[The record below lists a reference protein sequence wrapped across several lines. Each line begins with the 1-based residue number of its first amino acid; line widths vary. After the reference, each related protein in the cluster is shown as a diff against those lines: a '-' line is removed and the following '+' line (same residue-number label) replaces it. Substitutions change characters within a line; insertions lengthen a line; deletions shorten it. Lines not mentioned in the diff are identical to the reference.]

1 MRLIN
6 TSRLHQIIQL
16 GLSEPVFRES
26 KKLLAI
32 GEKLKETEQ
41 SLLFL
46 RRCKQ
51 EQIFPVFILQNIR
64 APDCVFPVKFSSFHQ
79 KKLRELRLSCLNQH
93 IQFKYTLINELK
105 QDSSNIKQ
113 FLRDSAP
120 ENYDHIIRIYFSNNE
135 ETKTNSKNRLLN
147 KFNWLLYKYFLP
159 CWKNG
164 ESYHRN
170 FSYINLYHQFQ
181 NGLVTLDSSS
191 SQPPS
196 PNPPASSPSSS
207 PSPPPS
213 TDPPDPESNTPPC
226 LPPQNPPV
234 SLPLARPRE
243 KVTFVNI
250 PENSVNEATVDLL
263 SLGPGFAVSPP
274 TDQKGKEALLRAI
287 QNNIAAMA
295 INLRWKELLSNTY
308 SAKTLKQHI
317 KGIAPFEQTY
327 TRAPPPA
334 DAVIENKLSN
344 LRRDLLNITK
354 STSVPSNLTPQ
365 QRSALKD
372 LRRNDELHVSVADK
386 TAEFVVMPKED
397 MIRTTTTHFSNTSVY
412 KKLTIPQDS
421 DSAQKFINKLTN
433 TLQSEVNSTIR
444 RIANQRNIPQ
454 DAIDL
459 LMSHHTNL
467 PTARVMLKTHKYTLE
482 QIRNLD
488 PDTMKTRP
496 IVSGCNSPF
505 HKALW
510 FVCHILSPLMN
521 QVPTHLKNTY
531 DFLERMRSLPP
542 NTLKNLTFFTAD
554 VEALY
559 TNINVHTAIEDVLEF
574 AKENRRAIKTYGLK
588 LRDLQELLE
597 TTLGK
602 SYFVYNKQ
610 VYLQLL
616 GLFMG
621 TNPAPILATVKMWK
635 LERSAIYVDLRITL
649 PTYSRFY
656 DDLNG
661 ATSNSRRA
669 QQLCTL
675 IEQQDADK
683 LIKLTLDYPSSRD
696 QFTPFL
702 NTEVRISNEGEIQ
715 SRLFRKPQ
723 KKPLTLHYNSHH
735 TTRTKIATVES
746 MYQTAEVVSSDLS
759 NQQYSTKMVDNLLLN
774 NGYSNRVI
782 QKIKEKKKRR
792 KKRSKPPIHDNTAIL
807 KLPYLNETTSRKF
820 RDAVKHSGL
829 PIKIVE
835 KPGRRLKDLLTDSR
849 PLDKAKCTG
858 RNCRTCTALDNGDC
872 TARNTIYKIT
882 CEMDNCSE
890 IYGGET
896 YRPLSCRFDEH
907 YRSAANPTAKSYIDK
922 PLAKHYREKHSN
934 HSGPPKLKLEIID
947 KGNSLIDRKIKE
959 ARFLVQNKPSLND
972 KSELNNLTQFLV
984 E

>member
-6 TSRLHQIIQL
+6 TSRLHQIIHL

-105 QDSSNIKQ
+105 RDSSNIRQ
-113 FLRDSAP
+113 FLRDSAS

-164 ESYHRN
+164 EPYHQN

-191 SQPPS
+191 SPPPS

-213 TDPPDPESNTPPC
+213 TDPPDPESNIPPC

-234 SLPLARPRE
+234 SPPLARPRE

-334 DAVIENKLSN
+334 DAAIENKLST
-344 LRRDLLNITK
+344 LRRDLLNITR
-354 STSVPSNLTPQ
+354 SASVSSNLTPE

-372 LRRNDELHVSVADK
+372 LRRNEDLHVSIADK

-412 KKLTIPQDS
+412 KKVLMPRDPNT
-421 DSAQKFINKLTN
+421 AQKFIKKLTSIFEQRS
-433 TLQSEVNSTIR
+433 TLPSGG
-444 RIANQRNIPQ
+444 
-454 DAIDL
+454 
-459 LMSHHTNL
+459 L
-467 PTARVMLKTHKYTLE
+467 PT
-482 QIRNLD
+482 N
-488 PDTMKTRP
+488 
-496 IVSGCNSPF
+496 
-505 HKALW
+505 
-510 FVCHILSPLMN
+510 
-521 QVPTHLKNTY
+521 
-531 DFLERMRSLPP
+531 
-542 NTLKNLTFFTAD
+542 
-554 VEALY
+554 
-559 TNINVHTAIEDVLEF
+559 
-574 AKENRRAIKTYGLK
+574 
-588 LRDLQELLE
+588 
-597 TTLGK
+597 
-602 SYFVYNKQ
+602 
-610 VYLQLL
+610 
-616 GLFMG
+616 
-621 TNPAPILATVKMWK
+621 
-635 LERSAIYVDLRITL
+635 
-649 PTYSRFY
+649 
-656 DDLNG
+656 
-661 ATSNSRRA
+661 ATS
-669 QQLCTL
+669 LKMPL
-675 IEQQDADK
+675 I
-683 LIKLTLDYPSSRD
+683 Y
-696 QFTPFL
+696 
-702 NTEVRISNEGEIQ
+702 
-715 SRLFRKPQ
+715 
-723 KKPLTLHYNSHH
+723 
-735 TTRTKIATVES
+735 
-746 MYQTAEVVSSDLS
+746 
-759 NQQYSTKMVDNLLLN
+759 
-774 NGYSNRVI
+774 
-782 QKIKEKKKRR
+782 
-792 KKRSKPPIHDNTAIL
+792 
-807 KLPYLNETTSRKF
+807 
-820 RDAVKHSGL
+820 
-829 PIKIVE
+829 
-835 KPGRRLKDLLTDSR
+835 
-849 PLDKAKCTG
+849 
-858 RNCRTCTALDNGDC
+858 
-872 TARNTIYKIT
+872 
-882 CEMDNCSE
+882 
-890 IYGGET
+890 
-896 YRPLSCRFDEH
+896 
-907 YRSAANPTAKSYIDK
+907 
-922 PLAKHYREKHSN
+922 
-934 HSGPPKLKLEIID
+934 
-947 KGNSLIDRKIKE
+947 
-959 ARFLVQNKPSLND
+959 
-972 KSELNNLTQFLV
+972 
-984 E
+984 